1 MSATTDKPM
10 DDLPAGFW
18 RWAAGGLAAVLVSGV
33 GAIGSL
39 FRWHAGNVREEIKEV
54 RADME
59 RMDTR
64 HKEGA
69 DDLWAVINTERDAAS
84 RSRERIYDRLDKTP
98 TREEMARGFDKL
110 EKLIQEQK

>member
-18 RWAAGGLAAVLVSGV
+18 KWAAGGLATLLVSGV

-59 RMDTR
+59 RAEER
-64 HKEGA
+64 HKA
-69 DDLWAVINTERDAAS
+69 AFDDVWAVINTEREAAS
-84 RSRERIYDRLDKTP
+84 RSRERIYERLEQTP
-98 TREEMARGFDKL
+98 KREEMERGFDKL
-110 EKLIQEQK
+110 VRLIEAQK